1 MENQTAFSSTF
12 RREKMEEGDVST
24 SSPEVRITTKDT
36 IAATKLTDM
45 EKVFHMIEV
54 EDYPALEK
62 MLISGRAFHL
72 GKGLEV
78 YVTSEAH
85 REKGILRL
93 RLKGSITEFWA
104 SVSSIV

>member
-1 MENQTAFSSTF
+1 MPRKSSF
-12 RREKMEEGDVST
+12 ELEQEPLV
-24 SSPEVRITTKDT
+24 TTKDT
-36 IAATKLTDM
+36 IAVSKLMDM
-45 EKVFHMIEV
+45 ERIFHMIEV

-85 REKGILRL
+85 RERGILKL
-93 RLKGSITEFWA
+93 RLKGSISDFWA
-104 SVSSIV
+104 SVSSIA

>member
-1 MENQTAFSSTF
+1 MEKNDPSGS
-12 RREKMEEGDVST
+12 GS
-24 SSPEVRITTKDT
+24 EVRCTNKDT
-36 IAATKLTDM
+36 IAAAKLADM
-45 EKVFHMIEV
+45 ERIFHMIEV
-54 EDYPALEK
+54 EDHPALEK

-104 SVSSIV
+104 SVSSVA